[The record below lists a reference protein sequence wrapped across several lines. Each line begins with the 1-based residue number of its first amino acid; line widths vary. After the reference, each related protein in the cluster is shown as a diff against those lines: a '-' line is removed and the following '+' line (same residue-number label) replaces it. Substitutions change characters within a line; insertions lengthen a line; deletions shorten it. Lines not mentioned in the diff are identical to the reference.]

1 MIMLCILEHMIKR
14 VYYVVFLLLYFI
26 SFYFSFRY
34 SSPSIVNNNINI
46 IIIKSMLTDDG
57 EIYNVD
63 IYIPYRRANDG
74 EYIYSIYRRLRSS
87 SSVCF
92 IIISISV

>member
-26 SFYFSFRY
+26 SFRY

-74 EYIYSIYRRLRSS
+74 EYSIYRRLRSS